1 MNIENLLFVFCL
13 DNNFEARA
21 RRNNDEVF
29 CQPDHY
35 EKMFKT
41 KKLKDVE
48 NLKFLTKRQK
58 ELES

>member
-1 MNIENLLFVFCL
+1 VNIENLLFVFCL

-41 KKLKDVE
+41 KKK
-48 NLKFLTKRQK
+48 TKRY
-58 ELES
+58 